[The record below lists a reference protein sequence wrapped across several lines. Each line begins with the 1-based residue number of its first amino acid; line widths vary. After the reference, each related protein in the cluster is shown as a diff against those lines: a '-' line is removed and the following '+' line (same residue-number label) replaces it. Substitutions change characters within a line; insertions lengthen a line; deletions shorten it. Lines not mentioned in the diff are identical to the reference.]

1 MECHLATS
9 AYKISSGD
17 MTPSKLITI
26 DFHTLH
32 KKVCTNTLN
41 VLPQSYVL
49 SAIKTRSAV
58 TEEEIKQWCWLV
70 WGQETQ
76 LCLSLW
82 LPPSHRFESWK
93 RSIPF
98 HSLIHSTQT
107 LKNTFQ
113 LRFTDLKAYNFSYRE
128 RTWATT
134 EGEPCYHLAFRCQF

>member
-58 TEEEIKQWCWLV
+58 TEEEIKQ
-70 WGQETQ
+70 
-76 LCLSLW
+76 
-82 LPPSHRFESWK
+82 
-93 RSIPF
+93 
-98 HSLIHSTQT
+98 
-107 LKNTFQ
+107 
-113 LRFTDLKAYNFSYRE
+113 
-128 RTWATT
+128 
-134 EGEPCYHLAFRCQF
+134 